1 MSDNKVRVV
10 ADENGNVIRQSR
22 NPEIGYI
29 VLRQEQDEISKS
41 GWINT
46 KTRTALLK
54 GTIDQLKN
62 QKLRKNS
69 TLPGKIVVFE
79 TTTPLSSLDPERG
92 LKRAGK
98 DGIICCTADGEPIY
112 RETYW
117 DPTGEDTDTMIAHA
131 NGDAIREANAAK
143 AEETEPAE
151 ETEKEYSAIDFSSA
165 PGMQEEEEEDETVD
179 ETVDE
184 VDEDMDD
191 DIDDVE
197 DEVEEFEEEDFEL

>member
-1 MSDNKVRVV
+1 MSDNKVKVV

-54 GTIDQLKN
+54 GTLDQLKN

-117 DPTGEDTDTMIAHA
+117 DPTGEDTDVMIAHA

-143 AEETEPAE
+143 VLTSEPTEEMINN
-151 ETEKEYSAIDFSSA
+151 IDFSSA